1 MCQKFYKIGDFMR
14 DYDKEP
20 LIINDYTVYHVFS
33 WSIFTCI
40 LGFSLLGYDLITTG
54 TTGKF
59 SAFGIVSLIFV
70 TYSFIRLRISAEQNF
85 SKNPSY
91 FYFSN
96 SLIRY
101 VENIDMKDSIISETK
116 IAPDPSANISSVHFC
131 VVCEL
136 ENSYGRFHYLSSY
149 ELYRYSSIGVHIGKL
164 ALYIKHL
171 MLYLIFA
178 LPYKIYKLKKSSE
191 PLWLLKRNFVVKFN
205 NRNYFLINAVSTKEY
220 YELLQYFKAL
230 NVKIE
235 DRTDFIPQ
243 AQNSGYFT
251 DKNEI
256 WSDDFSDTQ
265 IPKKNF
271 KWKLR
276 RFFSLD

>member
-1 MCQKFYKIGDFMR
+1 MR

-33 WSIFTCI
+33 WNIFTCI
-40 LGFSLLGYDLITTG
+40 LCFLLLSYDLITTG

-59 SAFGIVSLIFV
+59 SAFGIISLIFA
-70 TYSFIRLRISAEQNF
+70 TYTFIRFRISAEQNF

-101 VENIDMKDSIISETK
+101 NGNMEIKNSIIYETK
-116 IAPDPSANISSVHFC
+116 IAPAPSANISSVHFC

-136 ENSYGRFHYLSSY
+136 ETSYGRFHYLSSY
-149 ELYRYSSIGVHIGKL
+149 ELYRYSSIGVHVGKL
-164 ALYIKHL
+164 VLYIKHL
-171 MLYLIFA
+171 MLYFIFA
-178 LPYKIYKLKKSSE
+178 LPYKIYRLKKSSE
-191 PLWLLKRNFVVKFN
+191 PLWLLKRNFVIKFN
-205 NRNYFLINAVSTKEY
+205 NRNFFLVNAVSAKEY
-220 YELLQYFKAL
+220 HELLQYFKAL

-243 AQNSGYFT
+243 AQNNDYFT

-265 IPKKNF
+265 IPEKNF

>member
-1 MCQKFYKIGDFMR
+1 MR

-33 WSIFTCI
+33 WNIFTCI
-40 LGFSLLGYDLITTG
+40 LCFLLLSYDLITTG

-59 SAFGIVSLIFV
+59 SAFGIISLIFA
-70 TYSFIRLRISAEQNF
+70 TYTFIRFRISAEQNF

-101 VENIDMKDSIISETK
+101 NGNMKIKNSIISETK
-116 IAPDPSANISSVHFC
+116 IAPAPSANISSVHFC

-136 ENSYGRFHYLSSY
+136 ETSYGRFHYLSSY

-164 ALYIKHL
+164 VLYIKHL
-171 MLYLIFA
+171 MLYFIFA
-178 LPYKIYKLKKSSE
+178 LPYKIYRLKKSSE
-191 PLWLLKRNFVVKFN
+191 PLWLLKRNFVIKFN
-205 NRNYFLINAVSTKEY
+205 NRNFFLVNAVSAKEY
-220 YELLQYFKAL
+220 HELLQYFKAL

-243 AQNSGYFT
+243 AQNSSYFT

-256 WSDDFSDTQ
+256 YRDDFSDTQ

>member
-1 MCQKFYKIGDFMR
+1 MR

-101 VENIDMKDSIISETK
+101 VENIDMKDNIISETK

-178 LPYKIYKLKKSSE
+178 LPYKFISS
-191 PLWLLKRNFVVKFN
+191 KRARSPF
-205 NRNYFLINAVSTKEY
+205 
-220 YELLQYFKAL
+220 
-230 NVKIE
+230 
-235 DRTDFIPQ
+235 
-243 AQNSGYFT
+243 GY
-251 DKNEI
+251 
-256 WSDDFSDTQ
+256 
-265 IPKKNF
+265 
-271 KWKLR
+271 
-276 RFFSLD
+276 

>member
-1 MCQKFYKIGDFMR
+1 MR

-59 SAFGIVSLIFV
+59 SVFGIVSLIFV

-101 VENIDMKDSIISETK
+101 VENIDIKDSIISETK

-205 NRNYFLINAVSTKEY
+205 NRNYFLINAVSAKEY
-220 YELLQYFKAL
+220 HELLRYFKAL

-256 WSDDFSDTQ
+256 YSDDFSDTQ